1 LIDWHMPEAAFKAFR
16 AHVSRYPGCDAKN
29 IVLTDEEKKQR
40 GDTSKNKST
49 VTHVVV
55 SAEAVEA
62 FREGRENQLSV
73 DAKTAIR
80 F

>member
-1 LIDWHMPEAAFKAFR
+1 M
-16 AHVSRYPGCDAKN
+16 
-29 IVLTDEEKKQR
+29 LTDEEKKQR